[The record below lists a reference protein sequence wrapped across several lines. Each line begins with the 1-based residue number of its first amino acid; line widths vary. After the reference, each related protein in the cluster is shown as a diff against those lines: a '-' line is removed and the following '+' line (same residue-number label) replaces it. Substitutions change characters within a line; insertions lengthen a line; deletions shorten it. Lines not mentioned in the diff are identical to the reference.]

1 MIIGLCGL
9 AGAGKTT
16 AAEYLEREHG
26 FVRVRFAGPLK
37 AMMAA
42 LGCSQD
48 EIDGHLKE
56 SPCDLL
62 GGKTPRQAMQW
73 LGTEWG
79 RDMIAPDL
87 WTRAWNA
94 AAKAPRIVADDVR
107 FANEADAIRARGGL
121 VVEIQRP
128 GAGAVVGAEHI
139 SEAMPFAPD
148 VRIENQL
155 GPGLFP
161 MLDALCTRGRV
172 LNGQCLRGAR

>member
-1 MIIGLCGL
+1 LIIGLCGL

-26 FVRVRFAGPLK
+26 FVRIRFAGPLK

-94 AAKAPRIVADDVR
+94 AATAPRIVADDVR

-121 VVEIQRP
+121 VVEIHRP
-128 GAGAVVGAEHI
+128 GAGAAIGAAHI
-139 SEAMPFAPD
+139 SEAMPFKPD
-148 VRIENQL
+148 MRIENRL
-155 GPGLFP
+155 EPGLFES
-161 MLDALCTRGRV
+161 LESVVLGRRMC
-172 LNGQCLRGAR
+172 G

>member
-1 MIIGLCGL
+1 MIIGFCGL

-16 AAEYLEREHG
+16 AAEYLEHEHG
-26 FVRVRFAGPLK
+26 FARVRFAGPLK

-48 EIDGHLKE
+48 EIDGHLKD
-56 SPCDLL
+56 SPCNLL

-94 AAKAPRIVADDVR
+94 AASASRIVADDVR
-107 FANEADAIRARGGL
+107 FANEADAIRARGGI
-121 VVEIQRP
+121 VVEIHRP
-128 GAGAVVGAEHI
+128 GAGAVVGATHI

-148 VRIENQL
+148 VRIENPL
-155 GPGLFP
+155 GAGLFES
-161 MLDALCTRGRV
+161 LDAIISQWDR
-172 LNGQCLRGAR
+172 NGTDIP